1 MKIFQKVHCV
11 AYLKKYSDGVHLEC
25 SKMCEVG
32 SSFKMEQHVDGNL
45 WSEPINVIAVK
56 DEYKDG
62 KWTQTEIAD
71 LSNFEGES
79 VEKQYR
85 VRVEEEFDGFL
96 VGITHIT
103 TNGRIGTDMSHRL
116 CNMAGDMAEVYH
128 LTKETEQKKV
138 GVVYFKNNAKRYVL
152 LADMRGEE

>member
-25 SKMCEVG
+25 SKVYEDD
-32 SSFKMEQHVDGNL
+32 SFKMEQHVDGNS
-45 WSEPINVIAVK
+45 WSEPIKVIAVK

-62 KWTQTEIAD
+62 KWTQTEITD

-79 VEKQYR
+79 VEKEYR

-103 TNGRIGTDMSHRL
+103 TNGRIGTDMSYRL
-116 CNMAGDMAEVYH
+116 YNMDGDMAEVYH

-152 LADMRGEE
+152 LADMRGEK